1 MKNNL
6 INEFCWREENP
17 GDSVLKDEDKYK
29 AAVDWAFQARCQNP
43 AAFDKLTEWLL
54 DDEEWTD
61 EKLEENEQILMQG
74 ILGRFRAQND
84 SLRQYLKELEP
95 SGLVNTATFG
105 RLCLL

>member
-1 MKNNL
+1 MKNDL
-6 INEFCWREENP
+6 INGFCWREEKP
-17 GDSVLKDEDKYK
+17 GDSVLKDEEKYK

-84 SLRQYLKELEP
+84 SP
-95 SGLVNTATFG
+95 SAIFKGA
-105 RLCLL
+105 